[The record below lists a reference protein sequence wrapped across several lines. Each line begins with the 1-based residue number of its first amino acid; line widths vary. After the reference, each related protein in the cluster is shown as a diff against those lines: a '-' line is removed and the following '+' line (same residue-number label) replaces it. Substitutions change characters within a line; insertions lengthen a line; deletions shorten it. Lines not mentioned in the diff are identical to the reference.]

1 MTAGLAS
8 DTPRRMGRT
17 QVNDPD
23 EKTSARFATGTMAR
37 IKAVLKA
44 KESMNGF
51 LKAAV
56 ETELAKRERARKP
69 KPD

>member
-1 MTAGLAS
+1 
-8 DTPRRMGRT
+8 MGRN

-37 IKAVLKA
+37 IKAALLP
-44 KESMNGF
+44 KESMNAF

-56 ETELAKRERARKP
+56 DAELRRREKSPPERPNRTSSETP
-69 KPD
+69 